1 MKHSWISF
9 SKNNMVCF
17 VQISQQ
23 SYYSKV
29 FQNNMFIVFCTWVCM
44 EMNNLSRRV
53 KELVVKV
60 LHSESERSQ
69 FKLHQQEVNQKVFPG
84 GVSSKL
90 GNSKTHKK
98 NSCLFQIKK
107 VFNTDNYF
115 MENLAPSRNPCFC
128 CPGSYCY
135 HTGVEM

>member
-69 FKLHQQEVNQKVFPG
+69 FKLH
-84 GVSSKL
+84 
-90 GNSKTHKK
+90 
-98 NSCLFQIKK
+98 
-107 VFNTDNYF
+107 
-115 MENLAPSRNPCFC
+115 
-128 CPGSYCY
+128 
-135 HTGVEM
+135 